1 MGEIGYSLPFIYYS
15 YLIHLICENLEG
27 SYRWNFVSKRREKQR
42 NRLNWVC
49 GCSFFGCSFGH

>member
-27 SYRWNFVSKRREKQR
+27 SYRWNFVGKRREKQR

-49 GCSFFGCSFGH
+49 GC